1 MSIFTTLQYFH
12 KTKKLRHITSL
23 TDENQW
29 EMDQRRE
36 ANTVKES
43 VKPYHYT
50 LKKLIKKKT
59 RVRSLT
65 GKFYPNKIWYFLWKT
80 MEIHYW
86 IQPDSED
93 IQKNKEV
100 EIINEDNG
108 IDWDEKIVIGRLF
121 AWETGDIRWGN
132 EEEGYTKM
140 S

>member
-1 MSIFTTLQYFH
+1 MIYCTCIYIL
-12 KTKKLRHITSL
+12 
-23 TDENQW
+23 
-29 EMDQRRE
+29 
-36 ANTVKES
+36 V
-43 VKPYHYT
+43 
-50 LKKLIKKKT
+50 
-59 RVRSLT
+59 
-65 GKFYPNKIWYFLWKT
+65 WYFLWKT

-121 AWETGDIRWGN
+121 AWETGDIRWGI